1 MRGNYFEYHDV
12 KTCDYYVKT
21 RREKN
26 EISFASWTSSKVP
39 SQGFHTSDK
48 SKGNVLKNVDVEEE
62 FNPMNVRSP
71 SRRHVITV
79 DLAGKVS
86 FVYSCLEA
94 RLMVSTIE
102 NHPLVV
108 SKPLIEQFSNDCR
121 K

>member
-12 KTCDYYVKT
+12 KTCEYYVKT

-39 SQGFHTSDK
+39 SQGFHTSDM

-86 FVYSCLEA
+86 FVYSCMET
-94 RLMVSTIE
+94 RLMG
-102 NHPLVV
+102 
-108 SKPLIEQFSNDCR
+108 QYYR
-121 K
+121 KSPISCVKTAHRAVIT